1 MAIQIEKKARVQIGK
16 SQLLEPDIT
25 DFPYTHG
32 ETVEKRRAQLAA
44 ERKLEMLQQQLDDY
58 DTNSIDSEQSVEKS
72 SRNQKDSKFK
82 IRVKNQSTQNL
93 PEIPIPESE
102 KKKKLT

>member
-16 SQLLEPDIT
+16 SQLLQPDIT

-44 ERKLEMLQQQLDDY
+44 ERKLEMLQQLDDY
-58 DTNSIDSEQSVEKS
+58 DSNSIDSEQSVEKS

-93 PEIPIPESE
+93 PEIPITESE